1 VKLRRE
7 ARGHHFYERGTG
19 FHVLLDEFPVAE
31 DEHDVG
37 PELVSIALTDMCDL
51 ACDFCYAPKTNHR
64 LPADFVVDCCKQF
77 ASIGTLEVAFGG
89 GEPTLYP
96 GLGELC
102 RRIWSECDIGISV
115 TTHGHRLSEEL
126 VRQLEGH
133 ISVVRISIDSPEP
146 LYSIIRG
153 RPLGR
158 LLERI
163 EQVRTSFPIGI
174 NTVVNS
180 ATLPALDGLAKI
192 VSRVSA
198 IDWLLLPE
206 ARGNEFTLTG
216 SEWKTLDAWIGKH
229 RFDFSLRVTAN
240 SVPNLSGPFPLPA
253 APENYAHVSADGLLR
268 RCSYGS
274 EGITLKGK
282 SIAEALRELRESE
295 DACRPNAAVLN
306 SRV

>member
-1 VKLRRE
+1 V
-7 ARGHHFYERGTG
+7 
-19 FHVLLDEFPVAE
+19 
-31 DEHDVG
+31 
-37 PELVSIALTDMCDL
+37 
-51 ACDFCYAPKTNHR
+51 
-64 LPADFVVDCCKQF
+64 
-77 ASIGTLEVAFGG
+77 
-89 GEPTLYP
+89 
-96 GLGELC
+96 
-102 RRIWSECDIGISV
+102 
-115 TTHGHRLSEEL
+115 